1 MFVDEPT
8 SNIAFVDNENTR
20 HLETISQFG
29 AIAIA
34 FHDDRLETPDPGT
47 ETVQLAITAFYQTES
62 SVILAHRVADMLSA
76 V

>member
-8 SNIAFVDNENTR
+8 SNIALVDNENTR
-20 HLETISQFG
+20 HLEPIPQFG

-34 FHDDRLETPDPGT
+34 FHDDRLEPPDPGT
-47 ETVQLAITAFYQTES
+47 EAVQLAITALYQTEC
-62 SVILAHRVADMLSA
+62 SVILAHRIADMLSA